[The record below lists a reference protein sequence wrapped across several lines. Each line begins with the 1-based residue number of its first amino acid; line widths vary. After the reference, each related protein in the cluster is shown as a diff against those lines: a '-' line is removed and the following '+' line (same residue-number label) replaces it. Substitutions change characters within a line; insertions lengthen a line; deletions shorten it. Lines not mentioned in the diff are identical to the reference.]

1 MDSRLSNYMTLIGL
15 CAMAFYGVMMA
26 TGTMSVSVMPQF
38 IISAVIFLTSGR
50 IMKKAAR
57 RMRSRSRE
65 AVAEPPLFFGVN
77 WRSLTWPAA
86 LIALLIM
93 VLLMIKPIGVSPQD
107 ILSKTEP
114 SDLFYAPAIP

>member
-1 MDSRLSNYMTLIGL
+1 MDTRLSNYMTLIGL

-26 TGTMSVSVMPQF
+26 TGTMSVAVMPQF

-50 IMKKAAR
+50 IMKKAAK
-57 RMRSRSRE
+57 RMRRSSE
-65 AVAEPPLFFGVN
+65 AVAEIPLFFGIK
-77 WRSLTWPAA
+77 WRSFTWPTA

-93 VLLMIKPIGVSPQD
+93 TLVMIKPIGVSPQD
-107 ILSKTEP
+107 LLSKTEP

>member
-1 MDSRLSNYMTLIGL
+1 VDTRLSNYMTLIGL

-26 TGTMSVSVMPQF
+26 TGTMSISVMPQF

-50 IMKKAAR
+50 IMKKAAK

-77 WRSLTWPAA
+77 WRGFTWPAA

-93 VLLMIKPIGVSPQD
+93 ILLMIKPIGVSPQD
-107 ILSKTEP
+107 LLSKTEP